1 MGVAN
6 HLISGLETRP
16 KLNPEL
22 LVAVHSLI
30 INNNIHP
37 VKVRER

>member
-1 MGVAN
+1 MGVAK
-6 HLISGLETRP
+6 HPISGLETRP

-22 LVAVHSLI
+22 LDPVHSLI